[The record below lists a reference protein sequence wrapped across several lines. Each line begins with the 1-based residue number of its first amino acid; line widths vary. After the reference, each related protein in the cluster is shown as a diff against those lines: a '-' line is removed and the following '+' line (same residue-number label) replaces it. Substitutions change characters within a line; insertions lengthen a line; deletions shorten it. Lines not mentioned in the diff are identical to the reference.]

1 MAREKGGRDDARF
14 HDLVGLGYYIA
25 GNTRKRWQYQKSLA
39 IDPNNPYALLGA
51 GNTLEMTGELS
62 YAYKFYQKAEEV
74 LQSSPKPNDLL
85 AGTYVNLGKMAM
97 IMDNDAAKAIG
108 YFNAAL
114 SASGS
119 KRLRAEIHY
128 AMSTLEYQKGIENVA
143 VSRTHAEA
151 AIAEDKESDFGYL
164 GVLRAMI
171 VSPKEG
177 DDKKAGEYI
186 WKALQLNPSRAL
198 TRTLQG
204 QIAHRGGNTAQA
216 IASYIDALQIIYT
229 RTDPTLSQG
238 ASLVLASDTY
248 SYLAL
253 AYYAEGKK
261 DEATEAITKALK
273 TNPLKIA
280 YLIENSKAFAPFKS
294 TSKLK

>member
-1 MAREKGGRDDARF
+1 MNYPDALPLYLSLANTYLAEGFFVLTKIGSSEQKAPETLLIAREKGGRNDARF
-14 HDLVGLGYYIA
+14 HDLVGLCYSIV
-25 GNTRKRWQYQKSLA
+25 GNYTEALEHYQKSLV
-39 IDPNNPYALLGA
+39 IDPNNAHALLGA
-51 GNTLEMTGELS
+51 GNSLEMKGDLQ
-62 YAYKFYQKAEEV
+62 YAYKFYQKRRV
-74 LQSSPKPNDLL
+74 CSIHHQTIVQTRQSSCQH
-85 AGTYVNLGKMAM
+85 VSQSRKMAM
-97 IMDNDAAKAIG
+97 IMDNDAAKAMG

-119 KRLRAEIHY
+119 KTLRAEIHY

-204 QIAHRGGNTAQA
+204 QIAHRGA
-216 IASYIDALQIIYT
+216 IRRRQ
-229 RTDPTLSQG
+229 
-238 ASLVLASDTY
+238 SLH
-248 SYLAL
+248 
-253 AYYAEGKK
+253 
-261 DEATEAITKALK
+261 I
-273 TNPLKIA
+273 
-280 YLIENSKAFAPFKS
+280 
-294 TSKLK
+294 